1 MASPRAKTRRRASS
15 TKLERGIT
23 RVDQPS
29 TRTHG
34 FVVRVGYRRT
44 ARGWRPKH
52 TAFFGDARFGGKAK
66 ALAAAR
72 TWLKRLERTGKP
84 PAKR

>member
-1 MASPRAKTRRRASS
+1 MARTRSSTRRATSAR
-15 TKLERGIT
+15 LERGIT

-34 FVVRVGYRRT
+34 YVVRVGYRRT
-44 ARGWRPKH
+44 PRGWRPRH
-52 TAFFGDARFGGKAK
+52 TSFFGDARHGSATK

-72 TWLKRLERTGKP
+72 AWLRKLTRTGKP
-84 PAKR
+84 PQKR